1 MIQKGLF
8 LFPQSAQYTTGHI
21 LTMERKYRY
30 FRTRFGDFGKM
41 PFLEVRLRNGENY
54 IDVDCLV
61 DSGAVDSMFHTDFA
75 DELGIDLHGR
85 EQRDYCAV
93 DGNVMR
99 GWVVPLQLEIN
110 GIAHPVHIEV
120 AFVEENEIPLLGQT
134 GFFDSFEVRFRGFH
148 GLFEIIPVLDPGTDK
163 YLM

>member
-1 MIQKGLF
+1 VLVFLDALGLQ
-8 LFPQSAQYTTGHI
+8 PARSAGELLAFAKRRHGEI
-21 LTMERKYRY
+21 LI
-30 FRTRFGDFGKM
+30 
-41 PFLEVRLRNGENY
+41 P
-54 IDVDCLV
+54 
-61 DSGAVDSMFHTDFA
+61 GA
-75 DELGIDLHGR
+75 ELGIDLHGR

>member
-1 MIQKGLF
+1 
-8 LFPQSAQYTTGHI
+8 
-21 LTMERKYRY
+21 MERKYRY

-41 PFLEVRLRNGENY
+41 PLLEVRLRNGENY

-75 DELGIDLHGR
+75 DELGIDLTGL

-93 DGNVMR
+93 DGNIMQ
-99 GWVVPLQLEIN
+99 GWVAPVQLEIN
-110 GIAHPVHIEV
+110 GMDRPIQMYV
-120 AFVEENEIPLLGQT
+120 AFVEGNEIPLLGQS
-134 GFFDSFEVRFRGFH
+134 GFFDSFEVRFRGFK
-148 GLFEIIPVLDPGTDK
+148 GLFEIIAVLDPGTDE